1 MEKTMECI
9 KRFQEN
15 QNRLLKLLEEQGQTI
30 NEAVDYLKKMESSRG
45 KEVIGKL
52 GQAND

>member
-15 QNRLLKLLEEQGQTI
+15 LNRLLKLLDEQGQTI
-30 NEAVDYLKKMESSRG
+30 NEAVDYLQKKREPSRG
-45 KEVIGKL
+45 KGVIGKL
-52 GQAND
+52 G